1 MAKTRLWLEDI
12 LEALGHIEEFVLG
25 RGRDDYLQSE
35 LLRAA
40 VERKLII
47 IGEATGRLAKHAPE
61 IAQHISASRQIVGFR
76 NLLAHEYDQ
85 ISPELVWEIVQ
96 KDLPTLRQEVTALL
110 ERLGVE
116 EG

>member
-1 MAKTRLWLEDI
+1 M
-12 LEALGHIEEFVLG
+12 G

-47 IGEATGRLAKHAPE
+47 IGEATSRLAKHTSE
-61 IAQHISASRQIVGFR
+61 IAQHVSATRQIVGFR

-110 ERLGVE
+110 ERLE
-116 EG
+116 EEDG